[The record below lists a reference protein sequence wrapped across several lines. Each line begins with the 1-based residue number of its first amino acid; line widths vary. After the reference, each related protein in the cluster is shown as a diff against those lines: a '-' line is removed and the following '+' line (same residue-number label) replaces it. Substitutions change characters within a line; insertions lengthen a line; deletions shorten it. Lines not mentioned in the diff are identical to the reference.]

1 MPPHMIRPAIAT
13 SSGTRIVHLNC
24 RGTDMRRLG
33 VLLIAISTLLTGC
46 IVYDSPHRDGH
57 RVDRDR
63 DNDGV
68 PNRMDRRPSDP
79 YRY

>member
-1 MPPHMIRPAIAT
+1 MKTLA
-13 SSGTRIVHLNC
+13 
-24 RGTDMRRLG
+24 
-33 VLLIAISTLLTGC
+33 VLLIAINPLLTGC
-46 IVYDSPHRDGH
+46 IVYDSPYRDGVQN

-68 PNRMDRRPSDP
+68 PNRMDRRPNDP